1 MSYDRRSYLQAVL
14 VVLFSVFVISDVLA
28 QRTAIVTTTDFA
40 TGSLATISPEG
51 EVSVNILLINSDATV
66 VFYSGLVY
74 VINRFGADN
83 ILVLDPEDLSNPK
96 VQHSVGNGTNPQD
109 IEFASPDKA
118 YVSRLNSAELLIID
132 PKDGNELGQIDL
144 SAFADSDGIPEIA
157 QMAMVGDKLFVTCQ
171 RLENF
176 APTDKSVVVVIDT
189 KTDTIVDVDPQRDGV
204 QAIDLAVKQPFSLD
218 LFKGKL
224 YLVSPNAFFDKEGGI
239 EVVDPATFRTR
250 GVIVSE
256 ESLGGDITGIA
267 MLSEEKGYAVVS
279 DESFNNFVKPFNPET
294 GEVSKALE
302 GHSGGSTPNIAIDNG
317 LLYVPDRSITNP
329 GILIYDTV
337 SDVKIAGPIDTGLP
351 PFFIAFIG
359 DEDTGTAVVEFAG
372 VDSTPEE
379 FSLGQNYPNP
389 FNPSTAIPYSIAGDK
404 VLRVN
409 LDLYN
414 SLGQRVASLLNAMQ
428 GPGRYLVLWDGKD
441 GLGNAVSSGIY
452 VARLKAGSFGR
463 TIKLT
468 VSK

>member
-40 TGSLATISPEG
+40 TGSLATISSEG

-118 YVSRLNSAELLIID
+118 YVSTLNSAELLIID

-144 SAFADSDGIPEIA
+144 SAFADSDGIPEMA

-204 QAIDLAVKQPFSLD
+204 QAIDLAVETNRSVWI
-218 LFKGKL
+218 
-224 YLVSPNAFFDKEGGI
+224 YSKESYI
-239 EVVDPATFRTR
+239 WFLRTPSSIR
-250 GVIVSE
+250 KAVLKWSIPP
-256 ESLGGDITGIA
+256 
-267 MLSEEKGYAVVS
+267 LSG
-279 DESFNNFVKPFNPET
+279 
-294 GEVSKALE
+294 LE
-302 GHSGGSTPNIAIDNG
+302 G
-317 LLYVPDRSITNP
+317 
-329 GILIYDTV
+329 
-337 SDVKIAGPIDTGLP
+337 
-351 PFFIAFIG
+351 
-359 DEDTGTAVVEFAG
+359 
-372 VDSTPEE
+372 
-379 FSLGQNYPNP
+379 
-389 FNPSTAIPYSIAGDK
+389 
-404 VLRVN
+404 
-409 LDLYN
+409 
-414 SLGQRVASLLNAMQ
+414 
-428 GPGRYLVLWDGKD
+428 
-441 GLGNAVSSGIY
+441 
-452 VARLKAGSFGR
+452 
-463 TIKLT
+463 
-468 VSK
+468 